1 MTLPDET
8 FPTPA
13 EQSTHPDQSPEA
25 RANSPHPAA
34 AHKKSAMK
42 NSSRKLVSTAKKPI
56 TYSDAGVD
64 ISSGDRSKQRIKMLA
79 RKTFNRQVLS
89 EIGGFG
95 GLFALDL
102 QKYPNP
108 VLVSSCDGVGTKLKV
123 AFELGIHHTV
133 GQDLVNHCVNDIAV
147 QGASPL
153 FFLDYL
159 ATGKLDNS
167 VIETV
172 VQGLSEACR
181 ANGCALIGGETAQM
195 PGFYADNEYDLAG
208 TIIGAVNRDSI
219 ITGENIQVGDILI
232 GLPSNGLHTN
242 GYSLARKLLFEVA
255 KYGPDQYVNELKD
268 KTGAAL
274 MRVHRSYLA
283 IIKKLTGAEL
293 VNGMAHITG
302 GGITENL
309 PRIIPKGMG
318 AVVDLASWTVPP
330 LFEHLQHLGNVE
342 QGEMLRTFNMGIGL
356 IVVVPAEKVKKAKA
370 VLNRANERHCII
382 GRIVRGERKVTYN

>member
-1 MTLPDET
+1 LPDET
-8 FPTPA
+8 LLTP
-13 EQSTHPDQSPEA
+13 DSPPASEPSA
-25 RANSPHPAA
+25 ANPASPRKTKAA
-34 AHKKSAMK
+34 AAPAKKSISYA
-42 NSSRKLVSTAKKPI
+42 
-56 TYSDAGVD
+56 DAGVD
-64 ISSGDRSKQRIKMLA
+64 ISSGDRTKQRIKMMA

-102 QKYPNP
+102 EKYPNP
-108 VLVSSCDGVGTKLKV
+108 VLVSSADGVGTKLKV
-123 AFELGIHHTV
+123 AFDLNIHHTV

-147 QGASPL
+147 QGATPL

-159 ATGKLDNS
+159 ATGRLDNA
-167 VIETV
+167 VVEKV
-172 VQGLSEACR
+172 VQGLSDACR

-195 PGFYADNEYDLAG
+195 PGFYADGEYDLAG
-208 TIIGAVNRDSI
+208 TIIGAVSRDQI
-219 ITGENIQVGDILI
+219 ITGDTIEVGDVLL

-274 MRVHRSYLA
+274 MRVHRSYLS
-283 IIKKLTGAEL
+283 IIKKLTGAD
-293 VNGMAHITG
+293 VVRGMAHITG

-309 PRIIPKGMG
+309 PRILPKGLG
-318 AVVDLASWTVPP
+318 ASVDLASWQPPP
-330 LFEHLQHLGNVE
+330 LFEHLRELGNVT
-342 QGEMLRTFNMGIGL
+342 QDEMMRTFNMGVGL
-356 IVVVPAEKVKKAKA
+356 ICVVPAEKVKKAKA

-382 GRIVRGERKVTYN
+382 GRVTRGDRKVIYN